1 MSTVQRHSEEELRQQ
16 WAFLDA
22 LVDRQAATLKS
33 GMQDPEEDD
42 PAAVTPGADSMYLE
56 EISVLTRRVT
66 SLESERTTL
75 LRRVDLAEQARIAA
89 EDARAEAESAR
100 VAAENA
106 LAATR
111 LRAQPAPT
119 PPPVATAAPGGPRP
133 GVPPAG
139 APRPGATSAKPRHRS
154 WWRRVR
160 D

>member
-33 GMQDPEEDD
+33 GVQDPEEDD

-106 LAATR
+106 LATTR
-111 LRAQPAPT
+111 LRAQTAPM
-119 PPPVATAAPGGPRP
+119 PPPVASAAPSGPRP

-139 APRPGATSAKPRHRS
+139 APRPGGTPAKPRHRS

>member
-1 MSTVQRHSEEELRQQ
+1 VSTVQRHSEEELRQQ

-33 GMQDPEEDD
+33 GIQDPEEDD
-42 PAAVTPGADSMYLE
+42 PAALTPGADSMYLE

-66 SLESERTTL
+66 SLEGERATL

-100 VAAENA
+100 VEAENA
-106 LAATR
+106 LATAR
-111 LRAQPAPT
+111 LRAQPPPS
-119 PPPVATAAPGGPRP
+119 PPPVAAAAPSGPRP
-133 GVPPAG
+133 GVPQPSAS
-139 APRPGATSAKPRHRS
+139 RPGGPAAKPRHRS

>member
-1 MSTVQRHSEEELRQQ
+1 VSTVQRHSEEELRQQ

-33 GMQDPEEDD
+33 GIQDPEEDD
-42 PAAVTPGADSMYLE
+42 PAALTPGADSMYLE

-66 SLESERTTL
+66 SLEGERATL

-100 VAAENA
+100 VEAENA
-106 LAATR
+106 LAAAR
-111 LRAQPAPT
+111 LRAQPPPS
-119 PPPVATAAPGGPRP
+119 PPPVAAAAPSGSRT
-133 GVPPAG
+133 GVPQAS
-139 APRPGATSAKPRHRS
+139 APRPGGTPAKPRHRS